1 LQASCNILSSGGD
14 EANREEKETT
24 MTLNEAIQNRE
35 AARAQ
40 FNAATTRKARIQAEE
55 DLNFWQGKVAMLAV
69 MAERGL

>member
-1 LQASCNILSSGGD
+1 
-14 EANREEKETT
+14 

-55 DLNFWQGKVAMLAV
+55 DLNFWQGKVAMLAL